1 MLCKI
6 ETQSDPGIARKL
18 EIVLQNLNP
27 LEEQGGIA
35 GFLKNAND
43 AQKLKDLVE
52 DIRDAIM
59 DYLVCTSNP
68 ILTSH
73 LMFTPDFITTR
84 YL

>member
-18 EIVLQNLNP
+18 EIVLRNLNP
-27 LEEQGGIA
+27 LEEQGGIV

-43 AQKLKDLVE
+43 AQKLKGLVE